1 MVEPIE
7 TPILRKLYAYWDNVR
22 GDRALPAWRDFDVHH
37 LSFIVPNMLL
47 MEVHRDPLRFR
58 FRVHGHQLAWRIG
71 YDMTG
76 RFVDEMPHPE
86 NRAVMTERC
95 RWLVEN
101 ARPYLGRQTRIV
113 GGRLIPYEVVW
124 LPLADDGREIN
135 LLLGGLEYLDDPAQ
149 GGRVF

>member
-1 MVEPIE
+1 MPGRCGQ
-7 TPILRKLYAYWDNVR
+7 LSVR
-22 GDRALPAWRDFDVHH
+22 VKVL
-37 LSFIVPNMLL
+37 
-47 MEVHRDPLRFR
+47 HRDPLRFR

-71 YDMTG
+71 NDMTG

-101 ARPYLGRQTRIV
+101 ARPYVGRRTRIV

-149 GGRVF
+149 SGRVL

>member
-1 MVEPIE
+1 MVEQIE

-22 GDRALPAWRDFDVHH
+22 GDRALPAWRDFDV
-37 LSFIVPNMLL
+37 
-47 MEVHRDPLRFR
+47 
-58 FRVHGHQLAWRIG
+58 HQLAWRIG

-101 ARPYLGRQTRIV
+101 ARPYLGRRVRIV

-149 GGRVF
+149 SGRVL